1 LPPAPRVEASDRWKV
16 KQRGAGVLEWTSLAG
31 STYIDKPP
39 APVTFAIDEPDPDP
53 DPPPDANA
61 PF

>member
-1 LPPAPRVEASDRWKV
+1 M